1 MGLSSVRAA
10 RPGRGPVG
18 GFAVVGFTIVEL
30 MVTLTV
36 AGVLGMAIL
45 ALVLGQNRFYGHSD
59 DVIYAQQSL
68 RAAMDLMASE
78 LRMAGPGDVLAATP
92 DSVSMR
98 FDLVRAVVCDSTA
111 ADETT
116 LFVYDSV
123 SNANL
128 PAGFRGTA
136 YSDPYDSAFVY
147 GDGWTGTSTVGSA
160 GAKTDCTDRGAPS
173 DGESWAY
180 RRVTGWPGE
189 FGDVPNRGSLVRVYG
204 RLTYRLGA
212 SGFSPGMAV
221 WRNSQELVSPF
232 EEGGRFRYVLDDG
245 SVQTTVSAA
254 DLDRIRAIRIEVTA
268 VGDGTNR
275 FDVRRPIDYE
285 VPLRN

>member
-1 MGLSSVRAA
+1 MRQAPPARSPCSPPAGGRGRAA
-10 RPGRGPVG
+10 
-18 GFAVVGFTIVEL
+18 GFTIVEL
-30 MVTLTV
+30 LVTLTV

-45 ALVLGQNRFYGHSD
+45 ALVLGQNRFYGQSD

-78 LRMAGPGDVLAATP
+78 LRMAGPADVLAAAP
-92 DSVSMR
+92 DSVAIR

-136 YSDPYDSAFVY
+136 YSGPYDSAFVY
-147 GDGWTGTSTVGSA
+147 ADGWTGVATVGGS
-160 GAKTDCTDRGAPS
+160 GAKSDCTDRGAPS

-180 RRVTGWPGE
+180 RRVTGWQGE
-189 FGDVPNRGSLVRVYG
+189 FGDVPDRGSLVRVYG
-204 RLTYRLGA
+204 RLTYRLGD
-212 SGFSPGMAV
+212 SGFGTGIAV

-232 EEGGRFRYVLDDG
+232 EDGGRFRYLLDDG
-245 SVQTTVSAA
+245 TLATTVSGG

-268 VGDGTNR
+268 VGDGMNR